1 MKKDKKR
8 DNKPLKQEDKTKKLN
23 IQKISKKIKL
33 NQRNS

>member
-1 MKKDKKR
+1 MKQDKKKD
-8 DNKPLKQEDKTKKLN
+8 NKLLKQEDKTKKLN